1 MGRKLGQA
9 ERAKG
14 GAGEPDMV
22 GVLDASHG
30 PGYHKKVVNDD
41 IKVSN
46 RERETEIL
54 RYYIIYIT
62 PKMRAIDREIREPF
76 RIDVCGVAREIFLHA
91 HVFTI
96 YLLLVRLHLAHPR
109 DLAPTAFVGPLTWRY

>member
-30 PGYHKKVVNDD
+30 PGYHKKVVPSGN
-41 IKVSN
+41 
-46 RERETEIL
+46 
-54 RYYIIYIT
+54 
-62 PKMRAIDREIREPF
+62 
-76 RIDVCGVAREIFLHA
+76 
-91 HVFTI
+91 
-96 YLLLVRLHLAHPR
+96 
-109 DLAPTAFVGPLTWRY
+109 LT